1 VVTSGGH
8 GVTSGGARFLTGP
21 WITIAI
27 LGLIN
32 GLVNI
37 TSIILEAKRDGDP
50 VSFVEPLILEGSS
63 YLLWLALA
71 PFIGLAV
78 QRLPPHSGNPPRSI
92 LGHLVLTVPVSLVH
106 VAGMVI
112 IRMICFAL
120 LGGDYRFF
128 GDGILLP
135 LVYEWRKDVI
145 SYAILAATYW
155 LYPLIMARR
164 AKPVGDRIE
173 IRDGATAI
181 FLPPGDILAVEAAGN
196 YVQFHTKDRVHM
208 VRGTLATW
216 EARLK
221 SHGFARVHR
230 SRLVNRARIGAFKP
244 KASGDV
250 EITLDDGRVVMGSR
264 RYRDAL
270 AAAAD
275 PAS

>member
-8 GVTSGGARFLTGP
+8 VVTSGGARFLTGP
-21 WITIAI
+21 WVTIAI

-37 TSIILEAKRDGDP
+37 TSIILEAQLDGDP

-78 QRLPPHSGNPPRSI
+78 QRLPPNSGNLPRSI
-92 LGHLVLTVPVSLVH
+92 LGHLALTVPVSLVH

-112 IRMICFAL
+112 IRVICFTL
-120 LGGDYRFF
+120 LGGAYRFF
-128 GDGILLP
+128 DDGIVLP
-135 LVYEWRKDVI
+135 LIYEWRKDVI
-145 SYAILAATYW
+145 SYAVLAAIYW
-155 LYPLIMARR
+155 LYPLIVARR

-221 SHGFARVHR
+221 SRGFARVHR
-230 SRLVNRARIGAFKP
+230 SRLVNRARIGGFKS

-250 EITLDDGRVVMGSR
+250 EITLDDGRVVIGSR

-270 AAAAD
+270 AAAPD
-275 PAS
+275 PSS

>member
-1 VVTSGGH
+1 MTSGGH
-8 GVTSGGARFLTGP
+8 VVTSGGARFLTGP
-21 WITIAI
+21 WVTIAI

-37 TSIILEAKRDGDP
+37 TSIILEAQLDGDP

-78 QRLPPHSGNPPRSI
+78 QRLPPNSGNLPRSI
-92 LGHLVLTVPVSLVH
+92 LGHLALTVPVSLVH

-112 IRMICFAL
+112 IRVICFTL
-120 LGGDYRFF
+120 LGGAYRFF
-128 GDGILLP
+128 DDGIVLP

-145 SYAILAATYW
+145 SYAVLAAIYW
-155 LYPLIMARR
+155 LYPLIVARR

-221 SHGFARVHR
+221 SRGFARVHR
-230 SRLVNRARIGAFKP
+230 SRLVNRARIGGFKS

-250 EITLDDGRVVMGSR
+250 EITLDDGRVVIGSR

-270 AAAAD
+270 AAAPD
-275 PAS
+275 PSS

>member
-1 VVTSGGH
+1 V
-8 GVTSGGARFLTGP
+8 VTSGGARFLTGP
-21 WITIAI
+21 WVTIAI

-78 QRLPPHSGNPPRSI
+78 QRLPPNSGNLPRSI
-92 LGHLVLTVPVSLVH
+92 LGHLALTVPVSLVH

-112 IRMICFAL
+112 IRVICFTL
-120 LGGDYRFF
+120 LGGEYRFF

-145 SYAILAATYW
+145 SYGVLAATYW

-173 IRDGATAI
+173 IREGATAI

-216 EARLK
+216 AMRLK

-250 EITLDDGRVVMGSR
+250 EITLDDGRVVIGSR

-270 AAAAD
+270 GSV
-275 PAS
+275 PKPST

>member
-1 VVTSGGH
+1 MVTSGGH

-63 YLLWLALA
+63 YMLWLALA

-78 QRLPPHSGNPPRSI
+78 QRLPPHSGNLPRSI

-145 SYAILAATYW
+145 SYAIRAATYW
-155 LYPLIMARR
+155 L
-164 AKPVGDRIE
+164 
-173 IRDGATAI
+173 
-181 FLPPGDILAVEAAGN
+181 
-196 YVQFHTKDRVHM
+196 
-208 VRGTLATW
+208 
-216 EARLK
+216 
-221 SHGFARVHR
+221 
-230 SRLVNRARIGAFKP
+230 
-244 KASGDV
+244 
-250 EITLDDGRVVMGSR
+250 
-264 RYRDAL
+264 
-270 AAAAD
+270 
-275 PAS
+275 

>member
-1 VVTSGGH
+1 
-8 GVTSGGARFLTGP
+8 
-21 WITIAI
+21 
-27 LGLIN
+27 
-32 GLVNI
+32 
-37 TSIILEAKRDGDP
+37 
-50 VSFVEPLILEGSS
+50 
-63 YLLWLALA
+63 
-71 PFIGLAV
+71 
-78 QRLPPHSGNPPRSI
+78 
-92 LGHLVLTVPVSLVH
+92 
-106 VAGMVI
+106 M
-112 IRMICFAL
+112 
-120 LGGDYRFF
+120 
-128 GDGILLP
+128 
-135 LVYEWRKDVI
+135 
-145 SYAILAATYW
+145 
-155 LYPLIMARR
+155 MARR